1 MLATPRRSD
10 HGDCGGR
17 GRGPSSQAGGTKRVP
32 GATGSKPGTGFPVS
46 GTPTASPRRREIGGE
61 TAASG
66 SGPALPSA
74 GCVTLGQS
82 LLGCLSTG
90 RGGGTP
96 QSPCE
101 RPWDRWCGASGSR
114 SLLVRGYL
122 AFRRCV
128 SDTMPRELAS
138 PGRAPVEVPR
148 DTPSRPVLATLT
160 TSCPPHVWARR
171 AEPGFLSAVV
181 GPLPSMHSS
190 VTGA

>member
-90 RGGGTP
+90 GGGGVLP
-96 QSPCE
+96 K
-101 RPWDRWCGASGSR
+101 A
-114 SLLVRGYL
+114 
-122 AFRRCV
+122 
-128 SDTMPRELAS
+128 LAS
-138 PGRAPVEVPR
+138 APGTDGAGPLAHGHSLCVAVWRSAGVSQTPCRGSWLLLAELGWKCPETRPPALSWPR
-148 DTPSRPVLATLT
+148 PLPPAHRTSGRGEPSRVSFRPLWAP
-160 TSCPPHVWARR
+160 SPPCIVA
-171 AEPGFLSAVV
+171 
-181 GPLPSMHSS
+181 
-190 VTGA
+190 